1 MALRLPGLRT
11 VGRESVSELRMDQG
25 PGYRVYFSEVTDL
38 TDGSVSQVLLGGTKK
53 KQDANIDKAIEY
65 LNDYKRRK

>member
-1 MALRLPGLRT
+1 
-11 VGRESVSELRMDQG
+11 MDQG